1 MRSLRQSLI
10 RLNFSA
16 FGARGLALDEYDR
29 AIQCLELLPVYCIT
43 LNFVAMYVIN
53 DLRLNDFVLVP
64 IPSPKQLFERLGEMN
79 MISPGSSDGEFC
91 EPVNVCS
98 NKLSELEKGQRYAEL
113 AYYDSLRQNE
123 PPMSPGEEVASAPEE

>member
-1 MRSLRQSLI
+1 MQGLGQSPN
-10 RLNFSA
+10 R
-16 FGARGLALDEYDR
+16 YDIFR
-29 AIQCLELLPVYCIT
+29 FYYCIT
-43 LNFVAMYVIN
+43 LNFVVMYVIN

-79 MISPGSSDGEFC
+79 LVSPGTSDGEFC

-98 NKLSELEKGQRYAEL
+98 TKLSELEKGQRYAEL

-123 PPMSPGEEVASAPEE
+123 PPMNPDESVANVPEE

>member
-1 MRSLRQSLI
+1 MIIVKIFSLF
-10 RLNFSA
+10 NF
-16 FGARGLALDEYDR
+16 
-29 AIQCLELLPVYCIT
+29 
-43 LNFVAMYVIN
+43 NFFVMYVIN

-79 MISPGSSDGEFC
+79 LISPGSSDGEFC

-123 PPMSPGEEVASAPEE
+123 PPMNPDEAAANVPEE

>member
-1 MRSLRQSLI
+1 
-10 RLNFSA
+10 
-16 FGARGLALDEYDR
+16 
-29 AIQCLELLPVYCIT
+29 
-43 LNFVAMYVIN
+43 MYIIN

-64 IPSPKQLFERLGEMN
+64 IPSPKQLFERLGEMKQ
-79 MISPGSSDGEFC
+79 ISPGSSDGEFC

-123 PPMSPGEEVASAPEE
+123 PPVSPSEEVENVPEE

>member
-1 MRSLRQSLI
+1 
-10 RLNFSA
+10 
-16 FGARGLALDEYDR
+16 
-29 AIQCLELLPVYCIT
+29 
-43 LNFVAMYVIN
+43 MYVII

-64 IPSPKQLFERLGEMN
+64 IPSPKQLFERLGELN
-79 MISPGSSDGEFC
+79 MISPGSSDGDFC

-123 PPMSPGEEVASAPEE
+123 PPMSHGEEVANAPEE

>member
-10 RLNFSA
+10 LNKYSA
-16 FGARGLALDEYDR
+16 FY
-29 AIQCLELLPVYCIT
+29 YCIT
-43 LNFVAMYVIN
+43 LNFLVMYVIN

-79 MISPGSSDGEFC
+79 LISPGSSDGEFC

-98 NKLSELEKGQRYAEL
+98 SKLSELEKGQRYAEL

-123 PPMSPGEEVASAPEE
+123 PPMNPDEAAANVPEE